1 MPNGTVPYGPNR
13 TVPNGPF
20 FAILQLNLD
29 ALQVFVKR

>member
-1 MPNGTVPYGPNR
+1 MAQTEPSPMAL
-13 TVPNGPF
+13 F